1 MLILLKYSNF
11 VFLGTKFSIS
21 FQNPS
26 GNTDIRPSVLH
37 ADYLKRPLNSD
48 SNTGHDEASPFRKR
62 VSESIDV
69 FCKLKDRRLQ
79 DFYRE
84 QMTVGLR
91 SGGTVTKCKEDE
103 VASDLTTKSS
113 QTLEQ
118 IASNSPSEYQKATSL
133 PLTMPLQQQLKPLPE
148 SKLSNCDTSLL
159 HKENVKG
166 DDNEDLTENCDTEAK
181 SIDVNSE
188 QSNSVSMD
196 DANSQMPVGER
207 LKQDRR
213 HEAQGYV
220 QEDCD
225 VKILDDT
232 RRTIF
237 TKNDSNN
244 NNNSGELNSLIIFNA
259 VNVRY

>member
-1 MLILLKYSNF
+1 
-11 VFLGTKFSIS
+11 VFLGTKFTIS

-26 GNTDIRPSVLH
+26 GNTDILPSE
-37 ADYLKRPLNSD
+37 YLKRPVSSD
-48 SNTGHDEASPFRKR
+48 SNTGHDEATAFRKR
-62 VSESIDV
+62 VSEGIDV

-91 SGGTVTKCKEDE
+91 SGGTVTKSKEDE

-118 IASNSPSEYQKATSL
+118 SARNSPSEYQKATSL

-148 SKLSNCDTSLL
+148 SKLSNCDKRLL
-159 HKENVKG
+159 RKENVKG
-166 DDNEDLTENCDTEAK
+166 DDNEDLTENCDTEAT
-181 SIDVNSE
+181 SMEVNSE

-196 DANSQMPVGER
+196 DANLQVPVAER
-207 LKQDRR
+207 LELDRR
-213 HEAQGYV
+213 H
-220 QEDCD
+220 EDCD

-244 NNNSGELNSLIIFNA
+244 NNNSGELNSLIIF
-259 VNVRY
+259 